1 MNAGTDKLFKV
12 TLKGLHSVTSTGYN
26 ENYVIAKNPSEA
38 YSKVL
43 KFLNENDL
51 GFDRDRELKSIE
63 LVAECCEYTYTN
75 HHLFL

>member
-43 KFLNENDL
+43 KFL
-51 GFDRDRELKSIE
+51 K
-63 LVAECCEYTYTN
+63 
-75 HHLFL
+75 